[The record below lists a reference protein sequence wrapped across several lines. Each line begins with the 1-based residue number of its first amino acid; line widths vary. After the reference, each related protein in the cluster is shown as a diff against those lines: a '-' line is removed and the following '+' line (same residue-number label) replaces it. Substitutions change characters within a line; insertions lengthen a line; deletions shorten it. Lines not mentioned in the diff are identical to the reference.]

1 VIRTRFTD
9 MLGLGAPI
17 MSAPMALVTGARVA
31 AAVSSAGGLGT
42 FGGTNPM
49 KGPAWVRREMADV
62 RAQTDQP
69 FGVGFITHFLPAMPE
84 LFDAALEERAPV
96 IVLSFA
102 PVAPWLHRAHD
113 AGARVICQVQ
123 TMALVEDAL
132 SEGADAIVV
141 QGTEAGG
148 HTGKMGLLPFL
159 ARVLEISGD
168 TPVLAAGGVSN
179 GRALAAVVA
188 AGADGASVG
197 TAFLAT
203 PEANDVPDAYKQLIV
218 DSNGEDT
225 VLTTLYDDVAGIPW
239 PEPVSV
245 RTRRTRHT
253 DAWQGRQAEIE
264 AHIEELRAELP
275 PMLDLDHFD
284 PAVSPA
290 LYGQSAACVGAVRPA
305 ADVVQSLQCDAE
317 ALLRQRVADVIEPA

>member
-1 VIRTRFTD
+1 MIRTRFTD

-17 MSAPMALVTGARVA
+17 MSAPMALVTGANLA
-31 AAVSSAGGLGT
+31 AAVSAAGGLGT
-42 FGGTNPM
+42 FGGIDPGR
-49 KGPAWVRREMADV
+49 GPSWIRREMADI
-62 RAQTDQP
+62 RARTDRP

-102 PVAPWLHRAHD
+102 PVGPWLRQARE

-123 TMALVEDAL
+123 TMDLVEDAL

-148 HTGKMGLLPFL
+148 HTGTMGLVPFL
-159 ARVLEISGD
+159 TQVLEASGD
-168 TPVLAAGGVSN
+168 TPVLAAGGISN

-188 AGADGASVG
+188 AGADGASLG

-203 PEANDVPDAYKQLIV
+203 PEATDVPAAYKRLIV
-218 DSNGEDT
+218 ESDGEDT
-225 VLTTLYDDVAGIPW
+225 VLTTLYDVVAGVPW
-239 PEPVSV
+239 PEPISV
-245 RTRRTRHT
+245 RTKRTPHT
-253 DAWQGRQAEIE
+253 DAWQGRQAEVE
-264 AHIEELRAELP
+264 DHLEELRAELP
-275 PMLDLDHFD
+275 QILDLEHFD

-290 LYGQSAACVGAVRPA
+290 LYGQSAGSVDAVRPA
-305 ADVVQSLQCDAE
+305 AEVVRGLQCDAE
-317 ALLRQRVADVIEPA
+317 ALLHRRVADVVHPS